1 MLVHALAA
9 YADTYLQDALA
20 DPAFEEKPVPF
31 AVVLDDVGRFL
42 TIEERTMTVP
52 RGKKVVTVPQ
62 PLSVPRSPINRNS
75 TVAPLLG
82 CDGVQ
87 YVLGPRPG
95 AWTDADDAA
104 QRENHAERHE
114 AFAALVRRVAAETND
129 PALAAC
135 AAFYADA
142 SAVERAAAALAAAR
156 PAGGALVALAVRPS
170 DPLAAD
176 VGGPVVTRGAVRE
189 WWRSHYAAAYARRVA
204 GAGEGMCLISGT
216 VGPIAPTHNPIKGT
230 VAIGGQASGVALM
243 SFDKPAFQSYG
254 WEQNA
259 NAPVSPERAAAYV
272 LALND
277 LLQPGAHRRGTTP
290 GRTVPT
296 RFDAGGTA
304 FLFWTR
310 EPSDDDMLALVNEP
324 QPEAVRALFQA
335 PAHGDA
341 TAVRADDNEFYLVAV
356 SGNGARLQVR
366 DWFHDSLARV
376 RRRVCAWFEA
386 LRVPDVLGGR
396 GTAPPPPLWRLR
408 AAISPLPSDK
418 DLAKRLDAVP
428 NERTVQLLRRALQG
442 VPLGHAML
450 AAALDRMRAAQGAA
464 RLDAARVALIRLCVN
479 DLSDRIPGAVPMPET
494 FDSSLQDAAYIC
506 GALLAVYENLQYQ
519 AHRDPED
526 PKKQVNVT
534 VVDRYWALAST
545 QPNIAF
551 RQIRELGFAHLRKL
565 RRGTKGDDGR
575 GYGVYRAF
583 EKELAELHDRLAA
596 LGGFPRLLS
605 LEAQG
610 RFALG
615 YYQRKAEAQRRIAE
629 AKARK
634 GDEATD
640 PSTNAA

>member
-31 AVVLDDVGRFL
+31 AVVLDDAGHFL
-42 TIEERTMTVP
+42 AIEERTMTVP
-52 RGKKVVTVPQ
+52 RGKKVVTVPR

-75 TVAPLLG
+75 AVAPLLG

-95 AWTDADDAA
+95 AWTAPEDAA
-104 QRENHAERHE
+104 QHENHTERHE
-114 AFAALVRRVAAETND
+114 AFVALIRRVAAETND
-129 PALAAC
+129 PALTAC
-135 AAFYADA
+135 VAFYADA
-142 SAVERAAAALAAAR
+142 GAVERAAAALAAAR
-156 PAGGALVALAVRPS
+156 PTSGAFVTLSVRPS
-170 DPLAAD
+170 DPMASDA
-176 VGGPVVTRGAVRE
+176 GGPVVARSAVRE
-189 WWRSHYAAAYARRVA
+189 WWRKHYAAAYAARVE
-204 GAGEGMCLISGT
+204 GAGEAMCLISGV
-216 VGPIAPTHNPIKGT
+216 VGPIAPTHDPIKGT
-230 VAIGGQASGVALM
+230 VAIGGQASGVKLM
-243 SFDKPAFQSYG
+243 SFDKAAFQSYG

-277 LLQPGAHRRGTTP
+277 LLQPGAHRRGATP
-290 GRTVPT
+290 GRAVPT
-296 RFDAGGTA
+296 RFDAGGVA

-310 EPSDDDMLALVNEP
+310 EPSDDDMLALVNES
-324 QPEAVRALFQA
+324 QPEAVRALLEA
-335 PAHGDA
+335 PMHGDT
-341 TAVRADDNEFYLVAV
+341 TAARIDDNEFYLVAV

-376 RRRVCAWFEA
+376 RARVRAWFEA
-386 LRVPDVLGGR
+386 LRVPDVLGGG

-408 AAISPLPSDK
+408 AAISPVPSDK
-418 DLAKRLDAVP
+418 ELRKRLDAVP

-442 VPLGHAML
+442 VPLGHSML
-450 AAALDRMRAAQGAA
+450 AAALGRLRAEQGAA
-464 RLDAARVALIRLCVN
+464 RLDAARFALIRMCVN
-479 DLSDRIPGAVPMPET
+479 DLADHTPGAVPMPEA
-494 FDSSLQDAAYIC
+494 FDSSLQDAAYVC

-519 AHRDPED
+519 AHRDPDD

-534 VVDRYWALAST
+534 VVDRYWSLAST

-551 RQIRELGFAHLRKL
+551 RQIRELGLAHLRKL
-565 RRGTKGDDGR
+565 RRGAKSDERR
-575 GYGVYRAF
+575 GYGAYRAF
-583 EKELAELHDRLAA
+583 DKELTELHDRLAA

-615 YYQRKAEAQRRIAE
+615 YYQRKAEMQRRIAE
-629 AKARK
+629 ARARK
-634 GDEATD
+634 SDDLAD
-640 PSTNAA
+640 PSTDAA